1 MEMGRNAL
9 YYEDYVLS
17 INYFNQVIS
26 AKSYLSEP
34 YFYRG
39 LAKFYL
45 EDYHGAEN
53 DCSISIEHNPFIIKT
68 YQLRGLCRIKLERFY
83 DAIQDYSQVVHYED
97 NNQIAWYN
105 RVLCRL
111 RLKDYQ
117 RADAEL
123 DTMIQKWPSYNKIY
137 GLKAQIAL
145 EKKDSVLALKYLNQ
159 SIALNT
165 MDADIYAA
173 KALILLQQGHYA
185 DADTAYTQAI
195 KYDQKDVGLYIN
207 RALSRYHQKNLRG
220 AMDDYDRA
228 YGLKSVRLR
237 YFNVAGADI
246 DTNIGEW
253 HEPETHLIPNILK
266 STFGSGKIFEMYG
279 NDYETKDGTCVRDYI
294 DIGDLVDAHILAL
307 KYLNNGGDTNYF
319 NLGTNSGST
328 VKDVFSACEDVT
340 EKDIP
345 VKVMPRRAGDPATLV
360 ADNKKAKQILGW
372 TPEKSLTQSIQTAY
386 RWELK
391 CHNSL

>member
-1 MEMGRNAL
+1 MILVTGGAG
-9 YYEDYVLS
+9 YIGSHCVLTLLK
-17 INYFNQVIS
+17 QGHEVIVFDS
-26 AKSYLSEP
+26 LETGHIETIETLRQFGKLRFIKGNLQNLSE
-34 YFYRG
+34 
-39 LAKFYL
+39 
-45 EDYHGAEN
+45 
-53 DCSISIEHNPFIIKT
+53 
-68 YQLRGLCRIKLERFY
+68 
-83 DAIQDYSQVVHYED
+83 IQTVFED
-97 NNQIAWYN
+97 NNIDSVVHFAAFSQVGESVNNPQKYYYN
-105 RVLCRL
+105 NVYGTLNL
-111 RLKDYQ
+111 LN
-117 RADAEL
+117 A
-123 DTMIQKWPSYNKIY
+123 MISHNVNKIVFSSTAATY
-137 GLKAQIAL
+137 GEPEYIPID
-145 EKKDSVLALKYLNQ
+145 EKHPQ
-159 SIALNT
+159 T
-165 MDADIYAA
+165 P
-173 KALILLQQGHYA
+173 
-185 DADTAYTQAI
+185 
-195 KYDQKDVGLYIN
+195 IN
-207 RALSRYHQKNLRG
+207 PYGNSKLMVEKI
-220 AMDDYDRA
+220 MDDYDRA